1 MRVFVYGYS
10 IIFRNTF
17 CIVISNCLLS
27 WTSGM
32 WMILTMSFDQ
42 NRPPTPL
49 SVSRRKFLRG
59 SKSHNLQGWIIEYPS
74 KRRCKTL
81 SDRDISQ

>member
-10 IIFRNTF
+10 IMIRNTF